1 MKFLSLS
8 LLIAAISSFSTVLFA
23 RECPRLQGSIRLS
36 AVGDILV
43 HEMLFR
49 AAVEQPQRFRS
60 LWAPIL
66 PSLNAADLTVGNLE
80 GPVAPGTLAGGRS
93 VSDPGFTYDGEV
105 YSGTNFVFN
114 YHPLLLKDLLSS
126 GFDFVTTA
134 NNHAMDRGPLGVDRT
149 IEQLQKAGLPFAG
162 TRVRNAT
169 DWDDRTLK
177 SNGSSIGVVACTE
190 MVNGQPDPYHQTLRC
205 SSKEVFDLIN
215 RLKTRVDAVIVFP
228 HWGEEYQL
236 RPNSYQKDLGKRW
249 IEAGALAVIGNH
261 PHVLQTVQWMTRP
274 DGSRGVII
282 YSLGNFVA
290 SQGAMEKRTSA
301 VVHLDLTPGPR
312 GLTLDQYSYTPIVRE
327 HGSIALNYLK
337 RDSEELRHVQRQLGS
352 EICVKN

>member
-1 MKFLSLS
+1 MN
-8 LLIAAISSFSTVLFA
+8 FSTFFIVMILALPAFA
-23 RECPRLQGSIRLS
+23 RECPRIQGSLRIS

-49 AAVEQPQRFRS
+49 AAIEQPLRFRS
-60 LWAPIL
+60 LWAPVSGTL
-66 PSLNAADLTVGNLE
+66 SAADLTVGNLE
-80 GPVAPGTLAGGRS
+80 GPVAPGTLAGGRTTQ
-93 VSDPGFTYDGEV
+93 DPGFVYDGNV

-114 YHPLLLKDLLSS
+114 YHPYLLKDLVNT

-134 NNHAMDRGPLGVDRT
+134 NNHALDRGPLGVDRT

-162 TRVRNAT
+162 TRLRGAT
-169 DWDDRTLK
+169 DWEDRIL
-177 SNGSSIGVVACTE
+177 SVNGSNIGVVACTE
-190 MVNGQPDPYHQTLRC
+190 MVNGQPDPYRQTLRC
-205 SSKEVFDLIN
+205 SSKEVFDLIS
-215 RLKTRVDAVIVFP
+215 RLKTRTDAIIVFP

-236 RPNSYQKDLGKRW
+236 NPNSFQKDLGKRW

-261 PHVLQTVQWMTRP
+261 PHVLQTVQWLTRP

-301 VVHLDLTPGPR
+301 VVHLDLTPSPR
-312 GLTLDQYSYTPIVRE
+312 GLTLDQYSYTPIVRQN
-327 HGSIALNYLK
+327 GSISLSYLK
-337 RDSEELRHVQRQLGS
+337 NNSEELRHVQRQLGS
-352 EICVKN
+352 EICRQN